1 MDRSN
6 DRLLSCAGPGLVP
19 VLRAMSRRL
28 RRVFHVGVMSV
39 LVAAGGGI
47 HRGPR
52 TDNALKK
59 CEDEQIKLRLELNR
73 KNERLDR
80 FRQLNKDGSLK
91 GDQ

>member
-1 MDRSN
+1 
-6 DRLLSCAGPGLVP
+6 
-19 VLRAMSRRL
+19 MS
-28 RRVFHVGVMSV
+28 VMSV
-39 LVAAGGGI
+39 MVTAGGCI
-47 HRGPR
+47 HRAPR
-52 TDNALKK
+52 TDNALKQ